1 MRCFERLGHG
11 ELSPDE
17 AIKQSRQA
25 IASESLLTWTMP
37 LALGL
42 WMNER
47 YYDAFEALQQPGA
60 ESACGHLAYFH
71 ILLGMVARQIDGKH
85 QLACDAYQRALDIE
99 PDRHDTLYNLANLIK
114 TDRPKDADNLYRRS
128 LR

>member
-47 YYDAFEALQQPGA
+47 YYDAFDALQQPGV

-85 QLACDAYQRALDIE
+85 QLGPGRYSYSFTVSCL
-99 PDRHDTLYNLANLIK
+99 L
-114 TDRPKDADNLYRRS
+114 
-128 LR
+128 